1 MRGRARLRAA
11 GTEVLSRTLLVINA
25 GSSSIKF
32 SVFSVGPR
40 DAHPVARYRGQV
52 DGLGARSRLVA
63 VDTNGA
69 RMADQ
74 AMDAGATH
82 DDALGGILNWIEAR
96 STGETVVATGH
107 RVVHGGV
114 RYARPVRITPGVLQE
129 LEALVSLAPLHQ
141 PHNTTWRLSSR

>member
-1 MRGRARLRAA
+1 
-11 GTEVLSRTLLVINA
+11 LSRTLLVINA

-69 RMADQ
+69 RVADQ

-82 DDALGGILNWIEAR
+82 DDALGVILNWIEAR